1 MIEVSFSI
9 FFKKKINKYMEG
21 KFCYFNIQSNSNIHI
36 ENNKDNSLHE
46 SIIKTHLVKQRIYF

>member
-1 MIEVSFSI
+1 
-9 FFKKKINKYMEG
+9 MEE

-36 ENNKDNSLHE
+36 ENNTNNSLHK